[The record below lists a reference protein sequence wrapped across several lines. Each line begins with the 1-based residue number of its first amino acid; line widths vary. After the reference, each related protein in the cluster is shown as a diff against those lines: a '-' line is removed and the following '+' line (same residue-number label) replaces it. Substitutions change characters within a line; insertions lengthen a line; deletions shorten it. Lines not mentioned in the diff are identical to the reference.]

1 MAIFG
6 ARPLKAPWARERC
19 RRYFVELPQEF
30 MLLAGFPGRLSVE
43 RLMQIEALKR
53 AQLPVL
59 SHHGRWLIC
68 FRGKRAEFVDRAS
81 ALREAVEQAFQYSK
95 NGTPTEVI
103 CVDDS
108 LNHEVIWT
116 YGIDPDPPGAGRR
129 EAGER
134 NRAPRAKRPVVQSPQ
149 ATRTAQITRWRNTGR
164 KSRDSRQVG

>member
-1 MAIFG
+1 
-6 ARPLKAPWARERC
+6 
-19 RRYFVELPQEF
+19 

-103 CVDDS
+103 CVDDK

-116 YGIDPDPPGAGRR
+116 YGLDPDPPSTSRR
-129 EAGER
+129 DAGER
-134 NRAPRAKRPVVQSPQ
+134 NGAPRPQRPAVHTSQ
-149 ATRTAQITRWRNTGR
+149 ATRTAQIARWRNTGR
-164 KSRDSRQVG
+164 KSRDRRQAG